1 MSRSVDDYSDD
12 EELSEFRVDPEDQ
25 LDGLDVSVESV
36 NTKKRGR
43 PRISE

>member
-25 LDGLDVSVESV
+25 PGNLDESVESV
-36 NTKKRGR
+36 TTKKRGR